1 MYISLFFD
9 VFISVHTQDSRRP
22 RRKRDWDAA
31 FPERIRLK
39 SSRKLNC
46 EAIMQIRCIRVFSD
60 YHVDKG
66 ECPTANSLT
75 MTKRMLREINGK
87 LHTFASMSRY
97 YVKLPLC
104 STHTGHPI
112 GETSTIVQK
121 INKRLEEKIYELV
134 HKNITRPSEVQR
146 LPKLYVEES
155 LFAGRYIQ

>member
-9 VFISVHTQDSRRP
+9 VFISVHKQDSRRP

-31 FPERIRLK
+31 FPERIR
-39 SSRKLNC
+39 R
-46 EAIMQIRCIRVFSD
+46 IRVFSD

-75 MTKRMLREINGK
+75 MAKRMLREINGK